1 MAKNID
7 DLRRARKA
15 AADNMAELADQIAA
29 LEDADAPDEDALS
42 AAQAEFDAAQTAFD
56 KANKSVARAEAAEAA
71 QAAAAGAGDEAGAS
85 SSVPAQPINSEHKG
99 AEVALMVHALA
110 ATGGDKDKAVTR
122 LEKTGYGAVAAT
134 LVGADE
140 NSGGVLIPRAQVS
153 QVIPMLRAKTVL
165 DKCGARSV
173 PVSAGEMRNAKQTG
187 RATASYTDEVGEAA
201 ESNPTYEP
209 VSETLKDLK
218 ALVPVSNRL
227 IERSDIAVAMMV
239 LDDMLSAM
247 ALKRD
252 IAGLRY
258 DGTGNLPKGVRYWI
272 PSSNWLST
280 VDSSSVANI
289 DIALRKLVDTVEDA
303 DVPMQ
308 SPGWVMRSSAKN
320 FLASLKDTYGKPYY
334 PEIDE
339 KGMLKGYPIYST
351 SQVPKDLGVGGD
363 ETEITFGDWAELM
376 IGEEDRI
383 QIAQSREAAYRD
395 AGGEMQ
401 SAFQQ
406 GKTLL
411 LAVTANDFAPDHE
424 EAFAGF
430 NAQGWTLV

>member
-7 DLRRARKA
+7 DLRRDRKA
-15 AADNMAELADQIAA
+15 AADKMQEHADQIAA
-29 LEDADAPDEDALS
+29 LEEAEAPDEEAL
-42 AAQAEFDAAQTAFD
+42 AKAQADFDAAEAAFA
-56 KANKSVARAEAAEAA
+56 KAQKAVARAEATEAA
-71 QAAAAGAGDEAGAS
+71 QAAAAGAGDEGGAAG
-85 SSVPAQPINSEHKG
+85 SVPAQAINPEHKG
-99 AEVALMVHALA
+99 AEAALMVHALA
-110 ATGGDKDKAVTR
+110 ASGGDKDKAVTR

-134 LVGADE
+134 LIGADE
-140 NSGGVLIPRAQVS
+140 SSGGVLIPRAQVS
-153 QVIPMLRAKTVL
+153 KVIPMLRAKTVL
-165 DKCGARSV
+165 DKCGARPV

-187 RATASYTDEVGEAA
+187 RASAAYADEIGEAA

-227 IERSDIAVAMMV
+227 LERSDVAVAMMV

-258 DGTGNLPKGVRYWI
+258 DGTGLLPKGVRHWI
-272 PSSNWLST
+272 PAGNWLAT
-280 VDSSSVANI
+280 VDASSVALI
-289 DIALRKLVDTVEDA
+289 DIALRSLVDKVEDA
-303 DVPMQ
+303 DVMMLK
-308 SPGWVMRSSAKN
+308 PGWVMRASAKN
-320 FLASLKDTYGKPYY
+320 FLASLKDNYGKPYY

-339 KGMLKGYPIYST
+339 KGMLKGYPIYTT

-395 AGGEMQ
+395 SNGEFQ